1 MEEIQLSSEK
11 SFQIELSSDKNNSYS
26 IEFYLNDSIEITANQ
41 INDIIHNSFSSK
53 YSFEELREY
62 NYFQRYDSL
71 FEIFDEIK
79 ERIYNNKITIK
90 ENEKNLRIIIPLH
103 SPINKEIILELK
115 PISKSNNER
124 INELKYLIMKL
135 NKEINFIR
143 NEEISDLKNEIKHL
157 KDENSQLKNDNNNMK
172 DKDDQLINNKIINE
186 INLLKNDNT
195 FLKTEVNQLKN
206 ENVKLK
212 KEITE
217 LKEKINIVKNLSNI
231 DSKIKKGNDN
241 YIKSLKNWIN
251 PFKEIKTELLYRLS
265 ENGDKYST
273 FHELC
278 DNKGQTLTIFHVDD
292 GNIVGIY
299 TPLSWDSYSKWKNDL
314 DTFIFNLNKNQKYKK
329 LRVESSICC
338 DSSIGVYTSSF
349 GCSRNKSMKSI
360 MHFSKLIKYTYDKGS
375 DILPSNNQDKV
386 YNLIET
392 EVFKILIE

>member
-53 YSFEELREY
+53 YSFEEIREY

-79 ERIYNNKITIK
+79 ERIYNNKIAFK
-90 ENEKNLRIIIPLH
+90 ENENNLRIIIPLH

-186 INLLKNDNT
+186 INLL
-195 FLKTEVNQLKN
+195 
-206 ENVKLK
+206 
-212 KEITE
+212 
-217 LKEKINIVKNLSNI
+217 
-231 DSKIKKGNDN
+231 
-241 YIKSLKNWIN
+241 
-251 PFKEIKTELLYRLS
+251 
-265 ENGDKYST
+265 
-273 FHELC
+273 
-278 DNKGQTLTIFHVDD
+278 
-292 GNIVGIY
+292 
-299 TPLSWDSYSKWKNDL
+299 
-314 DTFIFNLNKNQKYKK
+314 
-329 LRVESSICC
+329 
-338 DSSIGVYTSSF
+338 
-349 GCSRNKSMKSI
+349 
-360 MHFSKLIKYTYDKGS
+360 
-375 DILPSNNQDKV
+375 
-386 YNLIET
+386 
-392 EVFKILIE
+392 